1 MESIK
6 NDTSL
11 GIKEWHFRGTRQGG
25 IFDMSREIRWVK
37 THCARMDHGGCGLL
51 VGVRD
56 NTIVEVKG
64 DPEGFLNKGYT
75 CYKGNVSHD
84 RLYHPHRL
92 RYPLKRAGE
101 RGEGKWERISWKD
114 ALTETADSLLK
125 IKEGYGARAVG
136 FGVGMPKG
144 LEHFVLIRL
153 ANIFGSPNVIAS
165 QDVCHAPR
173 EITGV
178 HTCGFYPVADLH
190 NPTCLVLSW
199 ASNLLSTSEEGQIA
213 SQLLEQ
219 LRNGAELI
227 VVDPRKT
234 ELAERA
240 DIWLQ
245 LRPGTAQALALGFL
259 NVIIEE
265 SRYDKAFVENYT
277 YGFDELSRHV
287 KAYSPEAVSE
297 ITWVPADLIREA
309 ARRYAA
315 AKPAALQ
322 WGNAIE
328 HDMHAFDA
336 ARSLVCL
343 MAVCGNLE
351 VSGGNVNAHDPD
363 VMGLGEFVRADL
375 IPDKRK
381 EMLGAFH
388 HTIARFMTVPP
399 ALFRKA
405 VLKDTPY
412 PMRGYYGMC
421 TNPLVAWAD
430 SRLTYEALRRLDF
443 IAIADLFM
451 TPTAAMADIVF
462 PVAHQYEMNDI
473 GHYGIG
479 HGMILARPKIVDP
492 PAECW
497 PDIKIMNELGKCVSD
512 PQYWHDD
519 FENFLEDV
527 LKPSGLSYQEFVER
541 GHLKGPDRFRAYE
554 KKGFRTPTGKV
565 ELMLS
570 TAEKFKLKALPEF
583 AGLPEPDD
591 PEYPLILISA
601 KSRYY
606 LLSSYR
612 WVKRLRDKRP
622 VPLVEIH
629 PETAAARG
637 IADGDEVL
645 IRTRYGEIAQTARI
659 TEKIHPRVVSADLG
673 WWFPEGDPAT
683 QFDWQRSNFNMLT
696 SVERLGKEF
705 GTPNIANLPC
715 MVEKR

>member
-1 MESIK
+1 
-6 NDTSL
+6 
-11 GIKEWHFRGTRQGG
+11 
-25 IFDMSREIRWVK
+25 MSEKMRWVK

-51 VGVRD
+51 VGVKD
-56 NTIVEVKG
+56 NQIVQVKG
-64 DPEGFLNKGYT
+64 DPEGFLNRGYT
-75 CYKGNVSHD
+75 CFKGKVSHD
-84 RLYHPHRL
+84 RLYHPDRL
-92 RYPLKRAGE
+92 RHPLKRAGA
-101 RGEGKWERISWKD
+101 RGEGKWHEISWED
-114 ALTETADSLLK
+114 ALGETAENLLK
-125 IKEGYGARAVG
+125 IKKKYGAPAVG

-173 EITGV
+173 EISGV

-190 NPTCLVLSW
+190 HPTRLVLSW

-213 SQLLEQ
+213 SLLTDQLQ
-219 LRNGAELI
+219 NGAQLI

-240 DIWLQ
+240 DLWLQ

-259 NVIIEE
+259 HVIIEE
-265 SRYDKAFVENYT
+265 SLYDKAFVENFT
-277 YGFDELSRHV
+277 YGFNELCAHV
-287 KAYSPEAVSE
+287 KAYSPEAVGE
-297 ITWVPADLIREA
+297 ITWVSADLIREA
-309 ARRYAA
+309 ARRYAG

-343 MAVCGNLE
+343 MALCGNLE
-351 VSGGNVNAHDPD
+351 ASGGNVHAHEPEI
-363 VMGLGEFVRADL
+363 MGLGEFVRADL
-375 IPDKRK
+375 IPNKRK
-381 EMLGAFH
+381 EMIGAYH
-388 HTIARFMTVPP
+388 GTIPRLMTVPP

-405 VLKDTPY
+405 VLEDEPY
-412 PMRGYYGMC
+412 PVRGYYGMC

-430 SRLTYEALRRLDF
+430 SRLTFEVLKRLDF
-443 IAIADLFM
+443 IGVADLFM

-492 PAECW
+492 PADCW
-497 PDIKIMNELGKCVSD
+497 PDMKIMNELGKRVSD
-512 PQYWHDD
+512 PRYWHDD
-519 FENFLEDV
+519 FEDFLEDV
-527 LKPSGLSYQEFVER
+527 LKPSGLSYQDFVAK
-541 GHLKGPDRFRAYE
+541 GYLKGPDRFRLYE

-565 ELMLS
+565 ELRLS
-570 TAEKFKLKALPEF
+570 TADKFNLKALPEF
-583 AGLPEPDD
+583 AGLPEPED
-591 PEYPLILISA
+591 PDYPLILISA

-612 WVKRLRDKRP
+612 WVKRLREKRP

-629 PETAAARG
+629 PETAGARG
-637 IADGDEVL
+637 IADGDEVWV
-645 IRTRYGEIAQTARI
+645 RTRHGEITQTARVTDRI
-659 TEKIHPRVVSADLG
+659 DPRVVSADLG
-673 WWFPEGDPAT
+673 WWFPEGDPAA
-683 QFDWQRSNFNMLT
+683 QFDWRRSNFNMLT
-696 SVERLGKEF
+696 SIEKLGKEF

-715 MVEKR
+715 QIQKKTG